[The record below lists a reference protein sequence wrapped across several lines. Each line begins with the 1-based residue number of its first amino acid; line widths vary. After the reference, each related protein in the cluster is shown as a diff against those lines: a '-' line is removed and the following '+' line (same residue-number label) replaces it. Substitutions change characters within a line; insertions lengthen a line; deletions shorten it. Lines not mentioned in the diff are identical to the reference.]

1 MGLESDFDEML
12 KKVVEF
18 ISSGVESTQK
28 NGAVIGLSGGID
40 STLTAFL
47 SVKAI
52 GKENVLGILLPERG
66 VTDPEDICDAMQVTE
81 ILGIK
86 HKVIEISE
94 LLDAFASAIPDYDPA
109 SQICNGNLKARVR
122 MCTLYY
128 YANLLNRL
136 VIGTGNKTEILLG
149 YTTKYGDGGV
159 DMLPLG
165 GLYKTRV
172 IALARHLKV
181 PKQIIEKPPSAGLW
195 KGQTDEKELGIS
207 YEMIDSILMKL
218 IDEKKAPTDIKRE
231 LNISED
237 IIERIIGRIKENR
250 HKREMPPI
258 PEM

>member
-1 MGLESDFDEML
+1 MRTEPDLDGIT

-18 ISSGVESTQK
+18 IRHNVENAKKDGV
-28 NGAVIGLSGGID
+28 VIGLSGGID

-52 GKENVLGILLPERG
+52 GTENVLGILLPESG
-66 VTDPEDICDAMQVTE
+66 VTNPEDICDASQVTE

-86 HKVIEISE
+86 HKAIEISRIS
-94 LLDAFASAIPDYDPA
+94 DAFASAIPDYDPA
-109 SQICNGNLKARVR
+109 SQICNGNLKARIR

-149 YTTKYGDGGV
+149 YATKYGDAAA

-165 GLYKTRV
+165 ALYKTQV
-172 IALARHLKV
+172 IALAMYLKV

-195 KGQTDEKELGIS
+195 MGQTDEKELGVS

-218 IDEKKAPTDIKRE
+218 IDEQRSPADIKRE
-231 LNISED
+231 LGISED
-237 IIERIIGRIKENR
+237 VMKRIIGRIEENK
-250 HKREMPPI
+250 HKREMASI
-258 PEM
+258 PEI